1 MGSYI
6 LSLSPMAKHPYRTR
20 ELGVDIYTAEELCY
34 YIYHNFVVVDD
45 EFISREL
52 FEFLEDELKL
62 VDHVAHI
69 RKYIEDK
76 PSMEL
81 TLLFILREFRFYN
94 ETELHEFQIRYEEFK
109 RNGTAMRRLLKADF
123 LLEHGYVLGALNM
136 YHYFDY
142 AKKDLTLQPDF
153 IFKVRQHMAVAYI
166 RLGLNT
172 EAMEAFKSAWQEQ
185 QNEEILKQI
194 YRFSLFS
201 GVPMPQEIAQALDAV
216 KEQQWRAEFEEA
228 KTQAYLLASTGS
240 TAAIFTKDAVRR
252 KELLDEYIGRKKKEY
267 RKAIL

>member
-6 LSLSPMAKHPYRTR
+6 LSLSPMAKHPYRTK

-45 EFISREL
+45 DFISREL

-62 VDHVAHI
+62 GDHVAHI

-136 YHYFDY
+136 YHYF
-142 AKKDLTLQPDF
+142 A
-153 IFKVRQHMAVAYI
+153 
-166 RLGLNT
+166 
-172 EAMEAFKSAWQEQ
+172 
-185 QNEEILKQI
+185 
-194 YRFSLFS
+194 
-201 GVPMPQEIAQALDAV
+201 
-216 KEQQWRAEFEEA
+216 
-228 KTQAYLLASTGS
+228 
-240 TAAIFTKDAVRR
+240 
-252 KELLDEYIGRKKKEY
+252 
-267 RKAIL
+267 